1 MKRSLFLPLPAL
13 ALLALVPTAGARNFF
28 ELVNQGFQNGGGG
41 GVRMDTTFQFNGPLL
56 VFEEPGYFGAKS
68 GLVDDNLNGPTL
80 WARVLGGYDSNIAG
94 FEAGDGGWFGGVQ
107 VGASENFKAGPQN
120 VFLGAR
126 ARVLRYD
133 GDIFATGRDGNDS
146 TIVDF
151 DLRARFNRQFNQSV
165 ELTAFHHA
173 TIGGTREF
181 GQPYP
186 LPGVNRQDY
195 LLYRPASQ
203 LVYRFDR
210 APVNDPGL
218 QLTTTLRGILI
229 KGLDNDDRDVQR
241 TEVRQSIDSIVRDDL
256 VVGVEGRFG
265 TNRWDDWDMLDSTSF
280 HLLATGGGRLAN
292 GLQYHAAAGW
302 EWWSYDDNMIGD
314 RDDFYAELK
323 ISGEVTN
330 ELYVA
335 GGLTYG
341 IDTVRPGRLFDSA
354 DPMSLKAAVT
364 GVWNNGLY
372 SVATLLTYTCYQAD
386 LISNANGHWD
396 RWSAG
401 INVDREIGADSR
413 VGFSFEYAG
422 IDTHQDNFED
432 ISSTFRWIKD
442 F

>member
-1 MKRSLFLPLPAL
+1 M
-13 ALLALVPTAGARNFF
+13 
-28 ELVNQGFQNGGGG
+28 
-41 GVRMDTTFQFNGPLL
+41 
-56 VFEEPGYFGAKS
+56 
-68 GLVDDNLNGPTL
+68 
-80 WARVLGGYDSNIAG
+80 
-94 FEAGDGGWFGGVQ
+94 Q

-126 ARVLRYD
+126 ARVLGPEGREGPQLG

-165 ELTAFHHA
+165 ELTAFYHA

-195 LLYRPASQ
+195 LLYRPVSQ

-218 QLTTTLRGILI
+218 QLTTALRGILI

-330 ELYVA
+330 KLYVA

-401 INVDREIGADSR
+401 ISVDREIGADSR